1 MLLYIAGCVVHWVSF
16 KQTKKRK
23 NLLIYTKKWIQNL
36 NVRFNWF
43 YSYFLLY
50 SIYSIIFPII
60 EFNVRKQT
68 LCVKSESDCIIFF
81 FRERIILI
89 WFPCSLWF
97 YSYLY
102 ITILFLL
109 LFSFVQM
116 KTVSRE
122 PWQRNKQVEQIFII
136 LFN

>member
-68 LCVKSESDCIIFF
+68 LCVKSESDCIFF

-89 WFPCSLWF
+89 WCCSLWF